1 MSTLTQ
7 EAGLEPGQES
17 KRDNAPEAATERPNV
32 LARIEAYKRREIAE
46 AKLRVPLAKLERK
59 VAQAEPVRGFAAA
72 IRTHLADGRPALIAE
87 VKKASPSKG
96 LIRADFDPAS
106 LAAAYEAG
114 GATCLS
120 VLTDE
125 PSFQGRPEYLTA
137 ARAACSLPVLRKDFL
152 FEPYQV
158 YEARSW
164 GADCIL
170 VIMACLDDD
179 EAVDLVETA
188 HLLGMDV
195 LVEVHDEAELERAV
209 PLGTALIGINN
220 RNLKTFEVSF
230 DTAIRLGAGIPEDR
244 IAVAESGIGGHA
256 DVVRL
261 RGNGLGVVLVGE
273 SLMRQADVTKATRA
287 LLFGDADGKGD
298 GAKGGKA
305 KKKG

>member
-1 MSTLTQ
+1 MTSLTQ
-7 EAGLEPGQES
+7 EAVPE
-17 KRDNAPEAATERPNV
+17 APERANV

-46 AKLRVPLAKLERK
+46 AKLRLPLAKLEK
-59 VAQAEPVRGFAAA
+59 KAAQADPPRGFATA
-72 IRTHLADGRPALIAE
+72 IRTHLAEGRPALIAE

-125 PSFQGRPEYLTA
+125 PSFQGRPEYLTD
-137 ARAACSLPVLRKDFL
+137 ARAACRLPALRKDFM

-158 YEARSW
+158 YEARAW

-179 EAVDLVETA
+179 EAVALVETA
-188 HLLGMDV
+188 HELGMDV
-195 LVEVHDEAELERAV
+195 LAEVHDEAELTRALT
-209 PLGTALIGINN
+209 LGTALVGVNN

-230 DTAIRLGAGIPEDR
+230 DNALRLKPGIPEDR
-244 IAVAESGIGGHA
+244 IAVAESGISDHA
-256 DVVRL
+256 DVQRL
-261 RGNGLGVVLVGE
+261 AAAGLGTVLVGE
-273 SLMRQADVTKATRA
+273 SLMRQADVTAATHA
-287 LLFGDADGKGD
+287 LIFGAGEGSPKR
-298 GAKGGKA
+298 KGKA
-305 KKKG
+305 

>member
-1 MSTLTQ
+1 MSAITH
-7 EAGLEPGQES
+7 EAAQGT
-17 KRDNAPEAATERPNV
+17 APETQAERPNV

-59 VAQAEPVRGFAAA
+59 AAEAGPVRGFAAA
-72 IRTHLADGRPALIAE
+72 IKAHLDEGRPALIAE

-96 LIRADFDPAS
+96 LIRADFDPAV

-125 PSFQGRPEYLTA
+125 PSFQGRPEYLMQ
-137 ARAACSLPVLRKDFL
+137 ARAACGLPVLRKDFL

-158 YEARSW
+158 YEARAW

-195 LVEVHDEAELERAV
+195 LVEVHDEAELARAI

-230 DTAIRLGAGIPEDR
+230 DTAIRLGAGIPQDR

-256 DVVRL
+256 DVARL
-261 RGNGLGVVLVGE
+261 RENGLGVVLVGE
-273 SLMRQADVTKATRA
+273 SLMRQADVTRATRA
-287 LLFGDADGKGD
+287 LLFGEAGGKGAD
-298 GAKGGKA
+298 AKGGKA

>member
-1 MSTLTQ
+1 MTSPTQ
-7 EAGLEPGQES
+7 EAT
-17 KRDNAPEAATERPNV
+17 PEAGAEATERPNV

-46 AKLRVPLAKLERK
+46 AKLRVPLAKLEKR
-59 VAQAEPVRGFAAA
+59 VAQADPPRGFAEA
-72 IRTHLADGRPALIAE
+72 IRAHRAQGRPALIAE

-96 LIRADFDPAS
+96 LIRADFDPAT
-106 LAAAYEAG
+106 LAAAYEKG

-125 PSFQGRPEYLTA
+125 PSFQGKPDYLIA
-137 ARAACSLPVLRKDFL
+137 ARAACGLPVLRKDFM

-158 YEARSW
+158 YEARAW

-179 EAVDLVETA
+179 EAAALVETA
-188 HLLGMDV
+188 HDLKMDV
-195 LVEVHDEAELERAV
+195 LAEVHDEAELARAL
-209 PLGTALIGINN
+209 PLGTALVGVNN

-230 DTAIRLGAGIPEDR
+230 ENALRLKPGILDDR

-261 RGNGLGVVLVGE
+261 SEHGLDTVLVGE
-273 SLMRQADVTKATRA
+273 SLMRQGDVTEATRA
-287 LLFGDADGKGD
+287 LLFGDAGK
-298 GAKGGKA
+298 KA
-305 KKKG
+305 RA

>member
-1 MSTLTQ
+1 MSSLTQ
-7 EAGLEPGQES
+7 EATHETVAE
-17 KRDNAPEAATERPNV
+17 APHERPNV

-59 VAQAEPVRGFAAA
+59 VAQADPVRGFAAA
-72 IRTHLADGRPALIAE
+72 IRTHRAEGRPALIAE

-96 LIRADFDPAS
+96 LIRADFDPAT
-106 LAAAYEAG
+106 LAAAYAAG

-125 PSFQGRPEYLTA
+125 PSFQGRPEYLTQ
-137 ARAACSLPVLRKDFL
+137 ARAACELPVLRKDFL

-158 YEARSW
+158 YEARAW

-179 EAVDLVETA
+179 EAVALVETA

-195 LVEVHDEAELERAV
+195 LVEVHDEAELARAV

-230 DTAIRLGAGIPEDR
+230 ETAIRLAPGIPEDR

-261 RGNGLGVVLVGE
+261 QENGLGVVLVGE
-273 SLMRQADVTKATRA
+273 SLMRQADVTQATRA
-287 LLFGDADGKGD
+287 LLFGDGDAKGADS
-298 GAKGGKA
+298 KGGKA
-305 KKKG
+305 RKKG